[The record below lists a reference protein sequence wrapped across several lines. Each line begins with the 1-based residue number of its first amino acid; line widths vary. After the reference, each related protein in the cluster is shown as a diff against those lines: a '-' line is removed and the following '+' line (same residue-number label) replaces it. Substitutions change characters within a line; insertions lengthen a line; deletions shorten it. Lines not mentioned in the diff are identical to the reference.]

1 MSDHDDGHQRQR
13 QSQAAVAGPR
23 HDRGHTHH
31 HHDHGHDHAGHD
43 HPHGHDHAGHGHDHG
58 HDHARAPGLRGWLA
72 GLFHQH
78 DHSHAP
84 ADFGR
89 AFAVGIVVNLGFVV
103 AEVVFGV
110 VANSVA
116 LLADAGHNLSDVAG
130 LAAAWGATHL
140 AKRGASA
147 RFTYGMRGS
156 SILAALFNAV
166 LLLVAIGAVAWEA
179 VRRLADPQPV
189 AGLTVIA
196 VAAAGIAV
204 NGLTAWLFSR
214 GGGDLNVR
222 AAFAHMLS
230 DALVSAGVVV
240 AGIVILLTHWT
251 WLDPVVSLVIG
262 AIIVAGTWHLL
273 RDAVAMALQGVPP
286 GVELEAVKSRLATLP
301 GVEHVHH
308 VHIWPVSTTETALTA
323 HLLCPAGHP
332 GDAFL
337 CAAGTML
344 DRDFGIGHATLQIEM
359 VAGSCG

>member
-1 MSDHDDGHQRQR
+1 MTTRVTATITAIRTIMPTPPGC
-13 QSQAAVAGPR
+13 AAGSPGSATATPTATRRPISVAPSPSASSL
-23 HDRGHTHH
+23 TS
-31 HHDHGHDHAGHD
+31 A
-43 HPHGHDHAGHGHDHG
+43 
-58 HDHARAPGLRGWLA
+58 
-72 GLFHQH
+72 
-78 DHSHAP
+78 SSS
-84 ADFGR
+84 
-89 AFAVGIVVNLGFVV
+89 V
-103 AEVVFGV
+103 ETVFGIL
-110 VANSVA
+110 ANSVA

-140 AKRGASA
+140 AKRGASD

-189 AGLTVIA
+189 AGLTVIF

-240 AGIVILLTHWT
+240 AGIVILFTGWT

-273 RDAVAMALQGVPP
+273 RDATAMALQGVPP
-286 GVELEAVKSRLATLP
+286 GVELDAVTARLAGLP
-301 GVEHVHH
+301 GVTHVHH

-337 CAAGTML
+337 CRAGEML
-344 DRDFGIGHATLQIEM
+344 DHDFGIGHATLQIEM
-359 VAGSCG
+359 VAGSVRLTPLTTFVNICRVATR

>member
-1 MSDHDDGHQRQR
+1 
-13 QSQAAVAGPR
+13 
-23 HDRGHTHH
+23 
-31 HHDHGHDHAGHD
+31 
-43 HPHGHDHAGHGHDHG
+43 
-58 HDHARAPGLRGWLA
+58 
-72 GLFHQH
+72 
-78 DHSHAP
+78 
-84 ADFGR
+84 
-89 AFAVGIVVNLGFVV
+89 
-103 AEVVFGV
+103 VFGV

-140 AKRGASA
+140 AKRGPSA
-147 RFTYGMRGS
+147 RFTYGMGGS

-166 LLLVAIGAVAWEA
+166 LLLVAIGAVAWES
-179 VRRLADPQPV
+179 VQRLFDPQPV

-204 NGLTAWLFSR
+204 NGVTAWLFSR
-214 GGGDLNVR
+214 GGDLNVR

-240 AGIVILLTHWT
+240 AGIVILLTGAT

-286 GVELEAVKSRLATLP
+286 GVELDAVTARLARLP
-301 GVEHVHH
+301 GVTHVHH

-337 CAAGTML
+337 CAAGEML
-344 DRDFGIGHATLQIEM
+344 DHDFGIGHATLQIEM
-359 VAGSCG
+359 VAGSCT